1 MHEIGLMQTALEAAL
16 TQAQTQG
23 AAHISRVTLRVGE
36 ASGAVHE
43 VLQMGFA
50 ALTQNTLAEGATL
63 VIEPVPVMC
72 FCPAC
77 QIEFT
82 PSPRR

>member
-1 MHEIGLMQTALEAAL
+1 
-16 TQAQTQG
+16 
-23 AAHISRVTLRVGE
+23 
-36 ASGAVHE
+36 
-43 VLQMGFA
+43 MGFA

-82 PSPRR
+82 PARADDLYYECPQCHAFETQVRQGREFM